1 MTRRQLHHAISIA
14 ITVPALVL
22 MAYFVLVQQQAVP
35 FLITCGVYLVAL
47 LLVMVLCRAHVPPHK
62 RQRPEAP
69 PELARLKLGL
79 QGEKLAQVLAEM
91 NLDEQRTI
99 RRGLLL
105 RPRQYE
111 LYKASRTFPNG
122 TWTWWVETS
131 GGEIVACAATYQSD
145 ESPMLDTGWTKAT
158 GSSVIL
164 HGASG

>member
-1 MTRRQLHHAISIA
+1 MTRRQLHHAISIG

-22 MAYFVLVQQQAVP
+22 MGYCVLVQRQAVP
-35 FLITCGVYLVAL
+35 FLITCGGYVVAL
-47 LLVMVLCRAHVPPHK
+47 LLAMLLLRANVPPHK
-62 RQRPEAP
+62 RQRPDAP

-79 QGEKLAQVLAEM
+79 QGERLAEVLAEM
-91 NLDEQRTI
+91 NLDEQRTM

-111 LYKASRTFPNG
+111 LYKASRTFANG

-131 GGEIVACAATYQSD
+131 GGEIVACAASYQSD
-145 ESPMLDTGWTKAT
+145 ESPVLDTGWTKAT

-164 HGASG
+164 HGSSG